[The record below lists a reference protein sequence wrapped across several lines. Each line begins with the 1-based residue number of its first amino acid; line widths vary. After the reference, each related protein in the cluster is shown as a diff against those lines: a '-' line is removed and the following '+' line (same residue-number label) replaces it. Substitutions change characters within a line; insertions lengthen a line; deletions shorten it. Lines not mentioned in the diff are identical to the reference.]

1 MVHNLG
7 LLQMHLCMQLNSTWR
22 LAYMQK
28 KSVLN
33 LHIQRFI
40 VMSNPKLLPLL
51 RIAHCLKL
59 GVLNECEILK
69 QKIWKFGIADSKSIL
84 ILSVVK

>member
-7 LLQMHLCMQLNSTWR
+7 LLQMHLYATEQLLTTCIY
-22 LAYMQK
+22 AE
-28 KSVLN
+28 KSALN

-51 RIAHCLKL
+51 KIVHNFTSIYFLKVESIN
-59 GVLNECEILK
+59 GR
-69 QKIWKFGIADSKSIL
+69 FGKKTFL
-84 ILSVVK
+84 TYK

>member
-7 LLQMHLCMQLNSTWR
+7 LLQMHLYATEWLLTTCIY
-22 LAYMQK
+22 AE

-40 VMSNPKLLPLL
+40 VMSNPRLLPLL
-51 RIAHCLKL
+51 KIVRCSKFRHLTKKKL
-59 GVLNECEILK
+59 MHKIL
-69 QKIWKFGIADSKSIL
+69 
-84 ILSVVK
+84 